1 MALLAIVPEVL
12 EMSSV
17 LHVTLLV
24 FLRLLAIMKP
34 ISYKQIHTKLRYN
47 SIIVIWLTSMFFHSA
62 TKTALLFE
70 NKTLF
75 DYGNWFI
82 LLSFNILPVVLIIIM
97 YIVLMWILRD
107 KTSKNNPGP
116 NNVELNSNLNSQL
129 LNNQPTIATGAEQME
144 RKMTLAIQRI
154 VLFVIFCYGPFLIW
168 RVYYYAVVNKRDDGK
183 VGDREVILIL
193 RFLISIRLKH
203 LIHFVHKPIIYIK
216 FYF

>member
-107 KTSKNNPGP
+107 KTSKNPGP
-116 NNVELNSNLNSQL
+116 NNVELHSNLNSQL
-129 LNNQPTIATGAEQME
+129 LNNQPTIAAGAEQME